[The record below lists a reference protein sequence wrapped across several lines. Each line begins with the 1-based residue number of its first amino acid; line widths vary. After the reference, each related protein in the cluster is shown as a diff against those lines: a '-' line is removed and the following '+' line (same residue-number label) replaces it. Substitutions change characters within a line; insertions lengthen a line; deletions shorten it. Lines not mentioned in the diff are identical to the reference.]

1 MGRLAITL
9 LFSLI
14 LTPSALAQEDIAL
27 AKAYY
32 KQGERLLEEGRYKEA
47 IEAYQK
53 GYDLS
58 QKPAFLYNMAVV
70 YIEMEEY
77 GPAYRLLVEYRTK
90 SPTSEWANIDS
101 MLDDIRPK
109 VRLPWVETNTAEI
122 NKAISERSV
131 LEATQSEQAEPP
143 QPAPLPSQSKSEAQS
158 QPILAYGLLGLAGI
172 GTVSGTIFTVQARSA
187 HDSSAS
193 LCQGQ
198 LCPSEAEAFLLR
210 ENNMALAADISWV
223 TSALG
228 FGAGAL
234 LLSQH
239 TSSMHWTFNHNSL
252 RLHGQF

>member
-1 MGRLAITL
+1 MGRLALTL
-9 LFSLI
+9 ILSLF
-14 LTPSALAQEDIAL
+14 LTPSAWAQDDIAL

-58 QKPAFLYNMAVV
+58 QKAAFLYNMAVV

-77 GPAYRLLVEYRTK
+77 SPAYRLLIEYRAQ
-90 SPTSEWANIDS
+90 SPTSEWANIDA

-109 VRLPWVETNTAEI
+109 VNLPWVD
-122 NKAISERSV
+122 
-131 LEATQSEQAEPP
+131 
-143 QPAPLPSQSKSEAQS
+143 SQSGEIKSNPTDDTVIETTDNVQPSPLLPESKPTAQAQA
-158 QPILAYGLLGLAGI
+158 QPIVAYGLLGLAGI
-172 GTVSGTIFTVQARSA
+172 GAVSGTIFTVQARSA

-193 LCQGQ
+193 LCQSQ
-198 LCPSEAEAFLLR
+198 LCPAEAESFLLR
-210 ENNMALAADISWV
+210 ESNMALAADISWV
-223 TSALG
+223 TGALS

-239 TSSMHWTFNHNSL
+239 TSSMHWTLNHNSL
-252 RLHGQF
+252 RFHGQF